1 MICDG
6 KSQEEQLEE
15 EKEKQQD
22 EEEGEL
28 EEDEEG
34 GRGDGDVN
42 EVGFALRQPPRAVVT
57 MTLVSI
63 KCACPR

>member
-34 GRGDGDVN
+34 DEEMETLTR
-42 EVGFALRQPPRAVVT
+42 
-57 MTLVSI
+57 LVSLFVNHHGQWL
-63 KCACPR
+63 R